1 MSKPP
6 KRSNSIEITSE
17 TTIDQ
22 LRGLEDTSLTHHD
35 LGRTQARRRQDMGR
49 SLNFLNLDR
58 KGHFTADSKTVGGA
72 SPRLALMQL
81 RIRRLKKTSPSER
94 LYQSDSAL
102 FSSANATEEPH
113 TPKNDVWYKSA
124 YYKAGSTKKNKLSL
138 EKLDEAEQEFE
149 DSQSNFDELNTSGT
163 SLWLFEANQSAPGFL
178 AGEAKISSAGGA
190 IREEDEGES
199 HVRRPVME

>member
-1 MSKPP
+1 
-6 KRSNSIEITSE
+6 
-17 TTIDQ
+17 
-22 LRGLEDTSLTHHD
+22 
-35 LGRTQARRRQDMGR
+35 MGR

-58 KGHFTADSKTVGGA
+58 KAAGLPMGPKTTVGGA

-102 FSSANATEEPH
+102 FTSANAAEAEH
-113 TPKNDVWYKSA
+113 APKNDVWFKSAFYKS
-124 YYKAGSTKKNKLSL
+124 GPTKKNKLSL

-149 DSQSNFDELNTSGT
+149 DSQSNLDELNTSGT

-178 AGEAKISSAGGA
+178 PGEPAATSIQEGQ
-190 IREEDEGES
+190 EEES
-199 HVRRPVME
+199 HVRRPMLE